1 MLLTRRQ
8 VNLLL
13 AGGLVA
19 AGCTGTSPSTSGPLR
34 GRRPDRVV
42 AAARP
47 ATTGSVALET
57 ALRGRAS
64 MRSFTSQ
71 PLSTTEIGQL
81 LWAAQGVTRP
91 WGGRTAPSAGA
102 LYPLHLYVVTHDRLA
117 HYLPDGHRLQEW
129 QTADDLQELLH
140 LAARGADA
148 VADAPAVFVVSGTV
162 ARTAGK
168 YGSRAD
174 RYVTL
179 EAGHCAQNLLL
190 QAAALSLGGVTIGSF
205 DDDSVRNALG
215 LPAGETPYYVLPV
228 GHPTR

>member
-1 MLLTRRQ
+1 VLLTRRQ

-19 AGCTGTSPSTSGPLR
+19 AGCTGTSPATSGPLR

-42 AAARP
+42 AATPP
-47 ATTGSVALET
+47 ATAGSVTVEKALG
-57 ALRGRAS
+57 RRAS
-64 MRSFTSQ
+64 VRSFTSE
-71 PLSTTEIGQL
+71 PLSDAEIGQL

-102 LYPLHLYVVTHDRLA
+102 LYPLDVYVVTHDRLR

-129 QTADDLQELLH
+129 HPADDLQDQLH

-148 VADAPAVFVVSGTV
+148 VAAAPVVFVVSGTV

-174 RYVTL
+174 RYVVL

-190 QAAALSLGGVTIGSF
+190 QATALSLGGVTIGSF

-228 GHPTR
+228 GHPAG